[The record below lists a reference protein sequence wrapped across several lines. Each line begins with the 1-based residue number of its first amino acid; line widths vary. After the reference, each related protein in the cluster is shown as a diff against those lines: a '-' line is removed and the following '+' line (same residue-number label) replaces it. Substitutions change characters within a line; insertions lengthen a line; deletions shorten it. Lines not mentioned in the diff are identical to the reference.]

1 MRIGAHRSM
10 IGSCLFGTGI
20 LVRRQINAR
29 ESEVQRLDGGLSA
42 SRPMAHGLKTW
53 RLVASCA
60 EDTIYRA
67 SLTCSVDRTVD
78 FAFDI
83 ERESWRT
90 NLVFLSRDTRVNESW
105 NRAAIS
111 FFLSFFFF
119 LLNIVFTVGRFFD
132 FSFFFD
138 IIIIARFIIDFFLI
152 NFPSIVQLSD
162 LSTNILSIQCH
173 DLSIYYFDFKILSI
187 IFLCVQWN
195 FYNEIFKIR
204 SIIWTLNPRQNINC
218 INICNRVTFYI

>member
-1 MRIGAHRSM
+1 MCGGHDL
-10 IGSCLFGTGI
+10 SCLIDLLRRSHRRFR
-20 LVRRQINAR
+20 VRHRAWI
-29 ESEVQRLDGGLSA
+29 
-42 SRPMAHGLKTW
+42 
-53 RLVASCA
+53 VA
-60 EDTIYRA
+60 
-67 SLTCSVDRTVD
+67 
-78 FAFDI
+78 
-83 ERESWRT
+83 
-90 NLVFLSRDTRVNESW
+90 NESRVSFKGYSCQW
-105 NRAAIS
+105 ELKS
-111 FFLSFFFF
+111 SCDFFLFFFFFFF
-119 LLNIVFTVGRFFD
+119 LAQHRFHSWKIFRFFI
-132 FSFFFD
+132 FFRYYNY
-138 IIIIARFIIDFFLI
+138 RFIIDFFLI

>member
-1 MRIGAHRSM
+1 MSDVASMRIGAHRSM

-83 ERESWRT
+83 ERESRRT

-111 FFLSFFFF
+111 FFFFFF
-119 LLNIVFTVGRFFD
+119 FFFFSCSTSFSQLED
-132 FSFFFD
+132 FSIFHFF
-138 IIIIARFIIDFFLI
+138 
-152 NFPSIVQLSD
+152 SIL
-162 LSTNILSIQCH
+162 
-173 DLSIYYFDFKILSI
+173 
-187 IFLCVQWN
+187 
-195 FYNEIFKIR
+195 
-204 SIIWTLNPRQNINC
+204 
-218 INICNRVTFYI
+218 